1 MQRVE
6 PGSELGRL
14 HELDI
19 RLTNKGSSFQKL
31 EKQMFYLF
39 FISCK
44 KKRGD
49 WRHKLRK
56 IVGEKILYQQKFGEK
71 IPTKRFGESRN
82 KNLRK
87 KSLRNNKNL
96 VPGNWNKSPKRV
108 LLWFMGTGCC
118 CWGWCIWF
126 KEGGCCCWFTP
137 PKLKLKL
144 NPNSSSFSP
153 ILRRSTQP
161 PIVSVCLGKKKLWF
175 GARQNGGKKGWSLV
189 AVCNSLSL
197 FFAVQG
203 KLIDGTINIYRHS
216 KI

>member
-153 ILRRSTQP
+153 ILRRTTQP
-161 PIVSVCLGKKKLWF
+161 PVCVWKEKTLIWGTSKWRKK
-175 GARQNGGKKGWSLV
+175 ASLV
-189 AVCNSLSL
+189 AVCVTAFSL
-197 FFAVQG
+197 FFSAG
-203 KLIDGTINIYRHS
+203 ETDGWNYKYI
-216 KI
+216 

>member
-1 MQRVE
+1 
-6 PGSELGRL
+6 
-14 HELDI
+14 
-19 RLTNKGSSFQKL
+19 
-31 EKQMFYLF
+31 MFYLF

-108 LLWFMGTGCC
+108 LLWFMGTGCS
-118 CWGWCIWF
+118 CWGWCMWF
-126 KEGGCCCWFTP
+126 KGGGCCCCWFTL

-144 NPNSSSFSP
+144 NPKSSSFSP
-153 ILRRSTQP
+153 ILRRTTQP
-161 PIVSVCLGKKKLWF
+161 PVCVCVERKNSDLGHVKMEEKGLF
-175 GARQNGGKKGWSLV
+175 GGS
-189 AVCNSLSL
+189 VCNSLFT
-197 FFAVQG
+197 FFQCRG
-203 KLIDGTINIYRHS
+203 NWWMEL
-216 KI
+216 